1 MTAEPT
7 YNKHLASLAAIFI
20 LGDAVII
27 LPSSDSG
34 NYPLSG
40 FFIGALAAILLYF
53 VSFSITNRF
62 IGKSLLMILAAAYAF
77 YNAAVTFIR
86 YTDFVNKIL
95 LPKTSKFLIAA
106 VFILSAVYLAARRH
120 KVILKLALISV
131 FAAMIAIVIFF
142 LLTLKD
148 FKAENIAFY
157 GFPSLRGLTNSA
169 KPYFLNIALPAIL
182 IPVYSSL
189 FTDKNRAGA
198 PFLGLI
204 TGLMLTLLCLLE
216 SLLLF
221 GAPLAEK
228 LPFPLA
234 AAVSTVTVGSLFTRM
249 DGIVYCLF
257 FLPALIKTA
266 VCIKLAFFA
275 LSRGRCPHRPVIIPT
290 NPDLSA

>member
-34 NYPLSG
+34 YYPLLG
-40 FFIGALAAILLYF
+40 FFIGVSAAILLYF

-62 IGKSLLMILAAAYAF
+62 IGKSLLLILAAAYAF

-86 YTDFVNKIL
+86 YTDFVDKIL

-106 VFILSAVYLAARRH
+106 VFILCVLYLSTRRQE
-120 KVILKLALISV
+120 VILKLSLIAV
-131 FAAMIAIVIFF
+131 FAAVIAIVVFF
-142 LLTLKD
+142 LLSAKD
-148 FKAENIAFY
+148 FKSENIDFY
-157 GFPSLRGLTNSA
+157 GFPSLRGLFDSA
-169 KPYFLNIALPAIL
+169 KPYFINVALPALL
-182 IPVYSSL
+182 IPVYSTL
-189 FTDKNRAGA
+189 FTGKSRAGA

-204 TGLMLTLLCLLE
+204 TGLALTLLCLLE

-228 LPFPLA
+228 LDFPLA

-249 DGIVYCLF
+249 DGIAYCLF
-257 FLPALIKTA
+257 FVLALIKTA
-266 VCIKLAFFA
+266 VCMKLAFVA
-275 LSRGRCPHRPVIIPT
+275 LSKAKNC
-290 NPDLSA
+290 